1 MNSGFGPRR
10 GARILVVDDNDDD
23 IELLR
28 IAFDRH
34 PQGCSM
40 TAVSSVTEARKVL
53 DEPTKRPDI
62 VLLDWKMPGMS
73 GPEFVRA
80 IRRDP
85 RLVGLPLLVFSSSDA
100 PADVRQAHEAGAT
113 AYLVKPP
120 GLREYEEFVRDLNG
134 FWCRP
139 VLYPP

>member
-1 MNSGFGPRR
+1 MSGVLAPRR

-28 IAFDRH
+28 IAFDRY
-34 PQGCSM
+34 PQGCTMAS
-40 TAVSSVTEARKVL
+40 VSSVAEARKVL
-53 DEPTKRPDI
+53 DDPEKRPDL
-62 VLLDWKMPGMS
+62 VLMDWKMPGMS
-73 GPEFVRA
+73 GPDFVRA
-80 IRRDP
+80 VRREP

-100 PADVRQAHEAGAT
+100 PGDVRQAHEAGAT
-113 AYLVKPP
+113 GYVVKPP
-120 GLREYEEFVRDLNG
+120 GLKEYEEFVRDLNA